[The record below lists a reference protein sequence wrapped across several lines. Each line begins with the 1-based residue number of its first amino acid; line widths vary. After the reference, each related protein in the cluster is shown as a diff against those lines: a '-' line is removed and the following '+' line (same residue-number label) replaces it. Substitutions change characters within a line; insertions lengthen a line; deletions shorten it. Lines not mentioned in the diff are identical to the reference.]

1 VTAFYDYY
9 LLEPDKYLAHMRT
22 LLTTAG
28 LCKQP
33 QQPNSADEY
42 WCFSRLFMSFP
53 IVA

>member
-1 VTAFYDYY
+1 VTPFYNYS
-9 LLEPDKYLAHMRT
+9 LLEPDKYLAHMRM

-33 QQPNSADEY
+33 QQPDSADEY
-42 WCFSRLFMSFP
+42 LCFSLLFMSFP